1 MNPATILYLRKQAAR
16 PLYWMGW
23 RLVRL
28 ADKLDGHQK

>member
-16 PLYWMGW
+16 PLDWMGL
-23 RLVRL
+23 RLVRV